1 VISDQAYPRDLH
13 GYGENPPDP
22 RWPGGARLAVS
33 FVINWE
39 EGGENNV
46 LHGDQAAETAIQDVV
61 GAEPWYGMRHPS
73 VESMF
78 EYGSRAGVWRLLRL
92 FDRHAIPVTVFAVG
106 MAVERSPAIVQRMAE
121 LGHEICSHGY
131 RWIDYRD
138 VDAETERAHIR
149 LAIQAIEAAV
159 GQRPL
164 GWYTG
169 RSGPNT
175 RRLVVEEGGFLY
187 DSDSYADDLPYWA
200 VEGEVPHLVI
210 PYTLDVNDMRFV
222 SPAGFGTGDDFFAY
236 LRDSFDVLYQEGVD
250 QPKMMSVGLH
260 TRLAGRP
267 GRAAGLARFVEYATR
282 HEGVWFARRVDIA
295 HHWRAHHPYASR
307 PDGTAEGGGNVDLPG
322 SSRPRSGPG

>member
-1 VISDQAYPRDLH
+1 MSEDAVPYPRDLH
-13 GYGENPPDP
+13 GYGETPPDP
-22 RWPGGARLAVS
+22 QWPGGARLAVS

-39 EGGENNV
+39 EGGEASV
-46 LHGDQAAETAIQDVV
+46 LHGDAGAESAIQDVI
-61 GAEPWYGMRHPS
+61 GAEPWPGVRHPN

-92 FDRHAIPVTVFAVG
+92 FQRQAIPVTVFAVG
-106 MAVERSPAIVQRMAE
+106 MAVERSPGVVRRMAD

-138 VDAETERAHIR
+138 VDPDTERDHIR
-149 LAIQAIEAAV
+149 QAIRAIESAV

-169 RSGPNT
+169 RCGPNT

-187 DSDSYADDLPYWA
+187 DSDSYADDLPYWTVVA
-200 VEGEVPHLVI
+200 GTAHLVI

-222 SPAGFGTGDDFFAY
+222 SPAGFGSGEDFFSY
-236 LRDSFDVLYQEGVD
+236 LRDSFDVLYQEGAE

-267 GRAAGLARFVEYATR
+267 GRAAALARFVEYAQG
-282 HEGVWFARRVDIA
+282 HQDVWFARRIDIA
-295 HHWRAHHPYASR
+295 RHWHRTHPYR
-307 PDGTAEGGGNVDLPG
+307 P
-322 SSRPRSGPG
+322 

>member
-1 VISDQAYPRDLH
+1 VNGDDYPRDLL
-13 GYGENPPDP
+13 GYGETPPDP

-33 FVINWE
+33 LVVNWE
-39 EGGENNV
+39 EGGEHNV
-46 LHGDQAAETAIQDVV
+46 LHGDAASESALQDVI
-61 GAEPWYGMRHPS
+61 GAEPWPGMRHPN

-92 FDRHAIPVTVFAVG
+92 FERHQVPVTVFAVG
-106 MAVERSPAIVQRMAE
+106 MAVERAPGVVRRMAE

-138 VDAETERAHIR
+138 VDVDTERDHIR
-149 LAIQAIEAAV
+149 RAIAAIEQAV

-175 RRLVVEEGGFLY
+175 RRLVVEEGGFVY
-187 DSDSYADDLPYWA
+187 DSDSYGDDLPYWT
-200 VEGEVPHLVI
+200 VEAGPPHLVI

-222 SPAGFGTGDDFFAY
+222 SPAGFGSGDDFFAY
-236 LRDSFDVLYQEGVD
+236 LRDSFDVLYAEGAEH
-250 QPKMMSVGLH
+250 PKMMSVGLH

-267 GRAAGLARFVEYATR
+267 GRTAALARFLDHAAG
-282 HEGVWFARRVDIA
+282 HPDVWFARRIDIA
-295 HHWRAHHPYASR
+295 RHWIRTHPS
-307 PDGTAEGGGNVDLPG
+307 TAVI
-322 SSRPRSGPG
+322 

>member
-1 VISDQAYPRDLH
+1 MSEDPVAYPRDLQ
-13 GYGENPPDP
+13 GYGETPPDP
-22 RWPGGARLAVS
+22 QWPGGARLAVS

-39 EGGENNV
+39 EGGEASV
-46 LHGDQAAETAIQDVV
+46 LHGDAAAESAIQDVI
-61 GAEPWYGMRHPS
+61 GAEPWPGVRHPN

-92 FDRHAIPVTVFAVG
+92 FERHGIPVTVFAVG
-106 MAVERSPAIVQRMAE
+106 MAVERSPGVVRRMAD

-138 VDAETERAHIR
+138 VDPATERDHIR
-149 LAIQAIEAAV
+149 LAIRAIEAAV

-169 RSGPNT
+169 RCGPNT

-200 VEGEVPHLVI
+200 VVAGAAHLVI

-222 SPAGFGTGDDFFAY
+222 SPAGFGSGEDFFSY
-236 LRDSFDVLYQEGVD
+236 LRDSFDVLYQEGAE
-250 QPKMMSVGLH
+250 QPRMMSVGLH

-267 GRAAGLARFVEYATR
+267 GRAAALARFIEYAQG
-282 HEGVWFARRVDIA
+282 HQDVWFARRIDIA
-295 HHWRAHHPYASR
+295 RHWHQTHPYH
-307 PDGTAEGGGNVDLPG
+307 P
-322 SSRPRSGPG
+322 